1 VRRSP
6 LAAFAG
12 IFVVTLLSL
21 VAVGAVLPVL
31 PRYVRGPLDAGNVAV
46 GVVVGA
52 FAFTGLGG
60 RPLAGRLADSRGRR
74 PAVVLGSLLA
84 AAAGLLY
91 LVPAGVPGL
100 IGARLVL
107 GLGEGTVFT
116 AGSAWIVDLAP
127 VERRGR
133 VIGLYGL
140 AVWSGL
146 SIGPSIGELLY
157 HVSSFELVWAFAA
170 AAPLLGALVALRI
183 PDEFQPSAEAA
194 RGPLIARESIR
205 PGSALSL
212 ASVGYAAMASFIVLH
227 LQANGDSHGAVAFT
241 VFAATVVLT
250 RLLAGDLP
258 DRIGP
263 LRCAAG
269 AAFVES
275 LGLALIALATG
286 LPVAIVGAAAMGT
299 AFSLLYPSL
308 SLVVVNRVPE
318 ARRGAALG
326 TFTGFFDLGV
336 GLGAPL
342 AGVAAALGG
351 YSAAFWL
358 ASACALGTL
367 TVANAL
373 RRGRAAAPALG

>member
-6 LAAFAG
+6 YAAFAG

-21 VAVGAVLPVL
+21 MAVGAVLPVL
-31 PRYVRGPLDAGNVAV
+31 PRYVKGPLDSGNVAV
-46 GVVVGA
+46 GIVVGA
-52 FAFTGLGG
+52 FAFTGLGA
-60 RPLAGRLADSRGRR
+60 RPLAGRLADHRGRR
-74 PAVVLGSLLA
+74 PTVVVGALFAAV
-84 AAAGLLY
+84 AGLLY
-91 LVPAGVPGL
+91 LVPAGLPGL
-100 IGARLVL
+100 IAARLVL
-107 GLGEGTVFT
+107 GMGEGTVFT

-127 VERRGR
+127 VGRRGR

-146 SIGPSIGELLY
+146 SIGPSLGDLLY
-157 HVSSFELVWAFAA
+157 RVSGFHLVWAFAA
-170 AAPLLGALVALRI
+170 AAPFLGALVALRI
-183 PDEFQPSAEAA
+183 PDPFEPSPEAA

-205 PGSALSL
+205 PGGALSL
-212 ASVGYAAMASFIVLH
+212 ASVGYAAMASFIVLR
-227 LQANGDSHGAVAFT
+227 LQANGDSHGAIAFT

-250 RLLAGDLP
+250 RLVAGNLP
-258 DRIGP
+258 DRVGP

-269 AAFVES
+269 AAAIES
-275 LGLALIALATG
+275 LGLATIALAES
-286 LPVAIVGAAAMGT
+286 LPMAIAGAAAMGT

-308 SLVVVNRVPE
+308 SLVVVNQVPE

-358 ASACALGTL
+358 GAACALGTL
-367 TVANAL
+367 GVATAL
-373 RRGRAAAPALG
+373 RRDATAAPAVG